1 MIAVI
6 DSLSG
11 TSSPA
16 LTLDASGAHDLDFG
30 TTTTSNTG
38 GTQGR
43 YAMSMTASADA
54 GNRLVLTHDNYGSD
68 YTFTISETADL
79 LWSGDQ
85 TVANGEDVAGTIN
98 GEAATGSGQVL
109 TGDEGDT
116 NVEGLAVL
124 YSGTAENVDA
134 GTVKLTVG
142 TADLFSRSLYYITD
156 MYEGY
161 VDFKLD
167 SLQGQIDDY
176 ETKMAAKE
184 ALLEQRKENLVK
196 RFVMMETALS
206 RIQNQSAWLQSQ
218 INNL

>member
-1 MIAVI
+1 
-6 DSLSG
+6 
-11 TSSPA
+11 
-16 LTLDASGAHDLDFG
+16 
-30 TTTTSNTG
+30 
-38 GTQGR
+38 
-43 YAMSMTASADA
+43 
-54 GNRLVLTHDNYGSD
+54 
-68 YTFTISETADL
+68 
-79 LWSGDQ
+79 
-85 TVANGEDVAGTIN
+85 VAGTIN

-109 TGDEGDT
+109 TGDEGET

-167 SLQGQIDDY
+167 SLQDQIDDY

-184 ALLEQRKENLVK
+184 ALLERRKENLVN